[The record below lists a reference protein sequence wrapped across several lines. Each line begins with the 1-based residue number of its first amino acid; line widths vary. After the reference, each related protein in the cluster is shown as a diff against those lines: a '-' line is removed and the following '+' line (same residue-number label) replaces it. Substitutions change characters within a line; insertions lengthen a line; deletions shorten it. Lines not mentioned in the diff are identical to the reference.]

1 MIRRRFGLRG
11 AALLTVVVA
20 GLGMRVAHPEEMPH
34 SGEQPPNVA
43 NPDERASDY
52 AGTPE
57 ALIPFRRSSEPYRHF
72 YLNPMQFRGPGRDEP
87 PPSELKTVR
96 IGLLAPLEGTSYD
109 RAGQALRRG
118 VELALGEANQSGGYQ
133 GRPFEL
139 IARNDQA
146 LWGSSANTLVELAYE
161 QKVWAVIGSI
171 DSNST
176 HVALRAAFKAEV
188 PIVNVGSTDPTV
200 TETGIPWIIRCTP
213 DDRQT
218 SYRLARLLFEE
229 MGLSRV
235 ALLRSNDRYGRF
247 GVREFR
253 EAARRLH
260 RPLPMEIQF
269 PPGREDLAH
278 RLDRLEAADVEAVVL
293 WGEAKQ
299 MGFIVRLMRERG
311 MRQLIAGTDQLVS
324 QEFLEL
330 AGEAADGV
338 VATLWMPLASQT
350 EAWLGFRRRFRE
362 RFDMDPD
369 VFSAYGYDAASLVV
383 DAVRRA
389 GLNRVRIRDAL
400 ADIRAHEGVAGTI
413 RFDATYNNITQ
424 PQLAVVRDGRFVPR

>member
-1 MIRRRFGLRG
+1 M
-11 AALLTVVVA
+11 
-20 GLGMRVAHPEEMPH
+20 
-34 SGEQPPNVA
+34 
-43 NPDERASDY
+43 
-52 AGTPE
+52 
-57 ALIPFRRSSEPYRHF
+57 SSEPYRHF
-72 YLNPMQFRGPGRDEP
+72 YLNPPQFRGPGREEP
-87 PPSELKTVR
+87 PPSELETVR

-109 RAGQALRRG
+109 NAGQALRRG
-118 VELALGEANQSGGYQ
+118 VELALGEANKSGGYQ

-176 HVALRAAFKAEV
+176 HVALRAALKAEV
-188 PIVNVGSTDPTV
+188 PIVNVGSSDPTI

-235 ALLRSNDRYGRF
+235 ALLRSNDRYGRL
-247 GVREFR
+247 GVPEFR
-253 EAARRLH
+253 DAARRLH
-260 RPLPMEIQF
+260 RPLPLEIQF
-269 PPGREDLAH
+269 PPGIEGLAH

-293 WGEAKQ
+293 WGEARQ
-299 MGFIVRLMRERG
+299 MGLIVRHLRERG
-311 MRQLIAGTDQLVS
+311 LTQPIAGTDQLVS

-338 VATLWMPLASQT
+338 VATLWMPLDPQG
-350 EAWLGFRRRFRE
+350 EAWLGFQRRFRE
-362 RFDMDPD
+362 RFDADPD
-369 VFSAYGYDAASLVV
+369 VFSAYGYDAASLIV
-383 DAVRRA
+383 DAVRRV

-400 ADIRAHEGVAGTI
+400 TSIRVHEGVAATI
-413 RFDATYNNITQ
+413 RFDATSNNVTQ
-424 PQLAVVRDGRFVPR
+424 PQLAVVRGGRFVPR

>member
-1 MIRRRFGLRG
+1 MIRRCFGWRG
-11 AALLTVVVA
+11 AALLTVAVA
-20 GLGMRVAHPEEMPH
+20 GLGIRTAHPEEMPH
-34 SGEQPPNVA
+34 DGERPPNVA
-43 NPDERASDY
+43 NPDERAGDY
-52 AGTPE
+52 AETPE
-57 ALIPFRRSSEPYRHF
+57 ALIPFRMSSQPYRHF
-72 YLNPMQFRGPGRDEP
+72 YLNPPQFRGPGREKL
-87 PPSELKTVR
+87 PPSELETVR
-96 IGLLAPLEGTSYD
+96 IGLLAPLEGTSHD
-109 RAGQALRRG
+109 RVGRALQRG
-118 VELALGEANQSGGYQ
+118 VELALGEANQSGGYR
-133 GRPFEL
+133 GRPFEM

-176 HVALRAAFKAEV
+176 HVALRAALKAEV
-188 PIVNVGSTDPTV
+188 PIVNVGSSDPTI

-235 ALLRSNDRYGRF
+235 AVLRSNDRYGRF

-253 EAARRLH
+253 DAARRLH

-269 PPGREDLAH
+269 PPGREGLAH

-299 MGFIVRLMRERG
+299 MGRIVRLMRERG

-362 RFDMDPD
+362 RFDTDPD
-369 VFSAYGYDAASLVV
+369 VYSAYGYDAARLVV
-383 DAVRRA
+383 DAVRRV
-389 GLNRVRIRDAL
+389 GLNRVQIRDAL
-400 ADIRAHEGVAGTI
+400 AGIRVHQGVAGTI
-413 RFDATYNNITQ
+413 RFDATSNNIAQ